1 MAAAADNVRHI
12 VKNILSDN
20 SLRHMKAGLDIGSSL
35 VKAVW
40 MHHGEYRYSSTADV
54 PLEQIARQMSEEKV
68 THLNLAGIGNK
79 AACLEGFSISAAE
92 GDIIGNEVMLQA
104 KGTKRLL
111 EMQGYALG
119 EFLLV
124 SIGTGTSYTLATK
137 AGAKKFPIG
146 NPLGGGFING
156 LGKIFGANNYDELAA
171 MSEEGLAL
179 DLLIKDMIPEKSGTI
194 EGEMVVANFGKAA
207 YDSGIPS
214 AYASIISTVAIAI
227 VKDIAVFMSVPDFQP
242 PKDVVFIGST
252 VARTPLL
259 KDMLY
264 ANSKLIGK
272 AAYFPEHGEFALAM
286 GAYHFG

>member
-1 MAAAADNVRHI
+1 
-12 VKNILSDN
+12 
-20 SLRHMKAGLDIGSSL
+20 MKAGLDIGSSL

-40 MHHGEYRYSSTADV
+40 MNGGKYRYASTADA
-54 PLEQIARQMSEEKV
+54 PLEQIARQMSEERV

-79 AACLEGFSISAAE
+79 AACLERFSFSATD
-92 GDIIGNEVMLQA
+92 GDIIENEVRLQA
-104 KGTKRLL
+104 KGTKHLL
-111 EMQGYALG
+111 EMQGYTLD

-124 SIGTGTSYTLATK
+124 SIGTGTSYTLVK
-137 AGAKKFPIG
+137 NSGEIKFPIG

-156 LGKIFGANNYDELAA
+156 LGKILGANNYGELAA
-171 MSEEGLAL
+171 MSEEGVAL

-227 VKDIAVFMSVPDFQP
+227 VKDIAVFRNVPDFQP

-259 KDMLY
+259 KDLLY
-264 ANSKLIGK
+264 ANSKIIGK

-286 GAYHFG
+286 GAYHSG